1 VVHCNFRLTDAASVE
16 DRRLLLKWRRPL
28 NNSSNLLCIST
39 VFFHSEALKAF
50 STVTKLRLRLSSIDL
65 LLVNICRCASWRFI
79 ADLSRHCI
87 SRRSINLA
95 SHTHPCGSIR
105 RLRAISTLRA
115 AEMRTAK
122 VALTPAFAA
131 LRLLE
136 NRYLVLEFDLVL
148 TSELRCR
155 LRRIRRILVSD
166 CVLIIDLHKVLL

>member
-1 VVHCNFRLTDAASVE
+1 
-16 DRRLLLKWRRPL
+16 
-28 NNSSNLLCIST
+28 
-39 VFFHSEALKAF
+39 
-50 STVTKLRLRLSSIDL
+50 
-65 LLVNICRCASWRFI
+65 
-79 ADLSRHCI
+79 
-87 SRRSINLA
+87 
-95 SHTHPCGSIR
+95 
-105 RLRAISTLRA
+105 
-115 AEMRTAK
+115 MRTAK